1 MGKNNKMAKE
11 PRRNL
16 ESALERLRR
25 EDRLRRSTKGS
36 PLYNIAQ
43 TLTELDTEKEKVP
56 QTISL
61 EAALKSTYMVPTSI
75 AFGLLH
81 GLGKIGGNFAS
92 FVGALDQEYV
102 DTLSKSVSGKF
113 LKFASEQAPEKDAGG
128 RRLMET
134 IGKLGTAGGEMVSY
148 AVPAIGF
155 ARIFQVALGFRP
167 LVATATADALVGFGG
182 MSPDEEN
189 FFNFVE
195 DISKEN
201 NLEALETLGRILAT
215 NPNNTEFE
223 NRVNNGIETLIALGL
238 SESAV
243 RGIIKLNT
251 MRKMAFAKAKGEDT
265 ANKYEAVK
273 EKLSPEINKELDKAV
288 EPKPTD
294 EEPLGT
300 PVTEA
305 EKLPVDKQTELAL
318 KAPDI
323 EENLLK
329 SIQENK
335 PPEIEDPFDDELSE
349 LAKELGEQDKS
360 NVPESILKAVDSVKP
375 ITPEEF
381 LEKYKTKPEDAQDA
395 FPFKGVPSASDEIE
409 FLKAVKNAKTPDNYK
424 DLFNV
429 LEEEESFVLKGNLLA
444 STEQIDKK
452 FASNYLTYLQNKNI
466 DKYMVEANEMADTL
480 KINKTTLNDHPIL
493 ETSSMSPDPEFE
505 KKFQDTATVL
515 DDLKKTK
522 DSDMVQFEE
531 FETIGPK
538 PGGSADGAKI
548 KDKATGIE
556 YIAKY
561 YDNPEQAAQEA
572 ITAKAY
578 QITGTKTPDV
588 KVIHANIDGKGKVFI
603 LSEFIEDIEPY
614 KVDFVDPEDMGRI
627 HVAAAIMKDWDAIG
641 LAKDNVAFGKK
652 LGTGKAQLI
661 QLDAGGS
668 GAFRAMGGYKPNSTS
683 FFDVP
688 SNSIEDWSSLVSE
701 KNEAARSVLMDAYNK
716 NPIAYMQ
723 GVKKALAQF
732 RMNQEELLDT
742 VERATKAVG
751 MNADDAVDNFINTYG
766 SRWGNISKS
775 LQDSIDVHDAV
786 AVKPTPINEKDLQE
800 LTFSPSGDGPNKI
813 NEPLQILL
821 AKYRSTPEYKAQ
833 KQGFDPTGGFQ
844 RFSQG
849 ELTFQQPYPSL
860 IQGTTLTPSAYYK
873 AKAAGAS
880 SEEIL
885 GKELSEAI
893 EQGEIPFSQE
903 IVKQKK
909 KWGIGKEQTD
919 EELSAPTNLPLGTTP
934 LPSYTRKQAVAVDK
948 VLKKKGVKEKVKFM
962 LDPFGSNNWT
972 FKQLPDGVN
981 YKKVEGVSQYSSVG
995 PIYGGDMNQN
1005 AFVYDKPL
1013 YNNAYVFEDGVS
1025 SSNYIITG
1033 KKKLY
1038 QGTMAGATSAP
1049 PKGAIPLQFLTL
1061 GKSLSMHVPPVVE
1074 GFVLP
1079 QNPNIKELLETYINV
1094 KDSVIKYTKGDVDNQ
1109 NIDVVLGYVDL
1120 IFSNAYGNTAFKAA
1134 KESYNLTASLAFK
1147 PDGKASLIFN
1157 NLSEYQFAEG
1167 IEKTTRFK
1175 KFTYAPNTPQGRAE
1189 YQKEFGNKWAKEA
1202 AFDDTNISSWKDTE
1216 ASGGYISRFLLRINE
1231 QANEVG
1237 DVFLTIPV
1245 NDEMKNVFTA
1255 QGKAKDKV
1263 VRQPFSQA
1271 TLPPVLA
1278 KQVVK
1283 GSSKKIKDIFKVG
1296 KPNEYITTLK
1306 AITFDP
1312 KDPTKI
1318 SKELSAKFST
1328 LNDTNVLASYI
1339 GPVAT
1344 ITSINQ
1350 FIPKDTK
1357 ETIEIESDEVEQD
1370 AELVPLDQGESIRE
1384 ELPQTELDTTP
1395 ITREATEKSTSS
1407 TLEDGTVV
1415 LHPTIYKDKKTNIP
1429 QELSGQDAMIAA
1441 MDFEARNP
1449 NLEFPRFDTVE
1460 EADQYSRDR
1469 SEAGGASEMPLYLDT
1484 TEEEL
1489 DIDSQMSDLNL
1500 GEQSNDELR
1509 QTL

>member
-43 TLTELDTEKEKVP
+43 TLTELDTEEEKVP

-167 LVATATADALVGFGG
+167 LVATAAADALVGFGG

-318 KAPDI
+318 KASDI

-335 PPEIEDPFDDELSE
+335 PPEI
-349 LAKELGEQDKS
+349 QDKS
-360 NVPESILKAVDSVKP
+360 NVPESIIKAVDSVFAKELGELDKP
-375 ITPEEF
+375 KKPQHYPLISYEEF
-381 LEKYKTKPEDAQDA
+381 LEKYKPS
-395 FPFKGVPSASDEIE
+395 KGIKEE
-409 FLKAVKNAKTPDNYK
+409 F
-424 DLFNV
+424 
-429 LEEEESFVLKGNLLA
+429 
-444 STEQIDKK
+444 DKK
-452 FASNYLTYLQNKNI
+452 AKEMEDPFDDELSAFAKKLG
-466 DKYMVEANEMADTL
+466 E
-480 KINKTTLNDHPIL
+480 
-493 ETSSMSPDPEFE
+493 PDPKFKEEFDKTAKEMEEKSEFE
-505 KKFQDTATVL
+505 KETEAKEVEPVKEATP
-515 DDLKKTK
+515 TTI
-522 DSDMVQFEE
+522 QFEE
-531 FETIGPK
+531 FEKVGPK
-538 PGGSADGAKI
+538 PGGSSDGAKI

-556 YIAKY
+556 YIAKFY
-561 YDNPEQAAQEA
+561 EDPEQAIQEV
-572 ITAKAY
+572 ITFKAY
-578 QITGTKTPDV
+578 QLAGIKTPDARV
-588 KVIHANIDGKGKVFI
+588 VNAKIDGEERVFL
-603 LSEFIEDIEPY
+603 LSEFMPNLSPY
-614 KVDFVDPEDMGRI
+614 DPKGIDPEDAGRL
-627 HVAAAIMKDWDAIG
+627 HVAAALMKDWDVIG
-641 LAKDNVAFGKK
+641 LTKDNIAFGK
-652 LGTGKAQLI
+652 LQGTGEPQLV
-661 QLDAGGS
+661 QVDAGGS
-668 GAFRAMGGYKPNSTS
+668 GVWKATGGKKNKESKNI
-683 FFDVP
+683 FDIP
-688 SNSIEDWSSLVSE
+688 SNAIEDWSSIVSGMNKQADE
-701 KNEAARSVLMDAYNK
+701 VFRSAYQDNPTAYMKGVDKALTRILSNFNQLRLTAVEAAMSVPASKITSEGPEFTTEY
-716 NPIAYMQ
+716 PTEI
-723 GVKKALAQF
+723 
-732 RMNQEELLDT
+732 T
-742 VERATKAVG
+742 
-751 MNADDAVDNFINTYG
+751 NTYAPRIFNLIENLKDPIDLHNAIDLG
-766 SRWGNISKS
+766 FISKGS
-775 LQDSIDVHDAV
+775 EIENELV
-786 AVKPTPINEKDLQE
+786 A
-800 LTFSPSGDGPNKI
+800 FSPVG
-813 NEPLQILL
+813 NEVKTLDKNTQTAIS
-821 AKYRSTPEYKAQ
+821 KYRNTPEYKAQ
-833 KQGFDPTGGFQ
+833 KLGFDPEAGIN
-844 RFSQG
+844 RFSSSD
-849 ELTFQQPYPSL
+849 LTLKPTSL
-860 IQGTTLTPSAYYK
+860 VQATTLTPSEFYK
-873 AKAAGAS
+873 YKPKALEDEDPLLA
-880 SEEIL
+880 
-885 GKELSEAI
+885 
-893 EQGEIPFSQE
+893 QGEDFKNLKYEGVIPKD
-903 IVKQKK
+903 IDVVKEKK
-909 KWGIGKEQTD
+909 EMGIGVEKSD
-919 EELSAPTNLPLGTTP
+919 AELAGDFNITVGTTNLA
-934 LPSYTRKQAVAVDK
+934 SYTRKQAKKLSDTLKEKGIDK
-948 VLKKKGVKEKVKFM
+948 VVKFM
-962 LDPFGSNNWT
+962 LDPHGGKKWKLTGTGKKFGS
-972 FKQLPDGVN
+972 KVDGKF
-981 YKKVEGVSQYSSVG
+981 YEQAVG
-995 PIYGGDMNQN
+995 KIYGG
-1005 AFVYDKPL
+1005 PL
-1013 YNNAYVFEDGVS
+1013 YNNAFVFADGIHSEEFLINAKKILFSGTQLAATDVS
-1025 SSNYIITG
+1025 LPTG
-1033 KKKLY
+1033 
-1038 QGTMAGATSAP
+1038 AVP
-1049 PKGAIPLQFLTL
+1049 IQFLTL
-1061 GKSLSMHVPPVVE
+1061 GKSIDFHVPNVLE
-1074 GFVLP
+1074 QITLP
-1079 QNPNIKELLETYINV
+1079 QNPNSKELIDTWLKIRMSIKSPYTYAGAEG
-1094 KDSVIKYTKGDVDNQ
+1094 SIK
-1109 NIDVVLGYVDL
+1109 VVEGYADL
-1120 IFSNAYGNTAFKAA
+1120 IFTNAYGATAFKLVKGAEEVT
-1134 KESYNLTASLAFK
+1134 KSLPK
-1147 PDGKASLIFN
+1147 DVGTLGKADIIFN
-1157 NLSEYQFAEG
+1157 NLSAYEFADG
-1167 IEKTTRFK
+1167 LQKTTRFK
-1175 KFTYAPNTPQGRAE
+1175 KFDYAPNTPQGKKE
-1189 YQKEFGNKWAKEA
+1189 YQKEFGGDWTKEA
-1202 AFDDTNISSWKDTE
+1202 VFDDTRLQGWSAVE
-1216 ASGGYISRFLLRINE
+1216 ASGGKIIKFLDQINTGAE
-1231 QANEVG
+1231 THN
-1237 DVFLTIPV
+1237 DVFLTVAV
-1245 NDEMKNVFTA
+1245 NDEIK
-1255 QGKAKDKV
+1255 
-1263 VRQPFSQA
+1263 QPFNYSSATNDTIIRTPNSQA
-1271 TLPPVLA
+1271 TLPPALA
-1278 KQVVK
+1278 KMVITKSSNQV
-1283 GSSKKIKDIFKVG
+1283 KKALFYDKRTK
-1296 KPNEYITTLK
+1296 YASTLK
-1306 AITFDP
+1306 AITYDP
-1312 KDPTKI
+1312 KNPSKI
-1318 SKELSAKFST
+1318 DKTLSAKMGS
-1328 LNDTNVLASYI
+1328 NVDTNVFASYT
-1339 GPVAT
+1339 GGAALLT
-1344 ITSINQ
+1344 LSQ
-1350 FIPKDTK
+1350 FIPEKTK
-1357 ETIEIESDEVEQD
+1357 EEIEVDSEFI
-1370 AELVPLDQGESIRE
+1370 PLDQGESIRE

-1429 QELSGQDAMIAA
+1429 QELSGQDALIAA